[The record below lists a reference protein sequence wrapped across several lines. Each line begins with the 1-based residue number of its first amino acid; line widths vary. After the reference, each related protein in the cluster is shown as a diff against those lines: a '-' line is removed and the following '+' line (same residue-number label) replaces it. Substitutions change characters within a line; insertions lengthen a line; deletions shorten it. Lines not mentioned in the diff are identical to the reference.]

1 MEKSQ
6 KSLSS
11 LRLSRLRAVHLAQ
24 VAEIERLSYAD
35 AWSEEDIAAFFDW
48 GNCFGYVLTCREGQ
62 ESEVEVPE
70 TVAAFLLFEVTQGR
84 IHIADVAVHPRFR
97 RMGLANRLIERLFVL
112 AGRLGKKRVSLEVR
126 MSNSAAIECY
136 LRLGFRRQ
144 RIKKNYYPDGEDGVY
159 MSRYLPERLETAETA

>member
-6 KSLSS
+6 KSFSS
-11 LRLSRLRAVHLAQ
+11 LRLSRLRAEHLAQ

-48 GNCFGYVLTCREGQ
+48 GSCFGYVLTCREDDYP
-62 ESEVEVPE
+62 VE

-84 IHIADVAVHPRFR
+84 IHIDDVAVHPRFR
-97 RMGLANRLIERLFVL
+97 RLGLANRLIERLFVL
-112 AGRLGKKRVSLEVR
+112 GKRLGKKRVSLEVR
-126 MSNSAAIECY
+126 QSNSPAIECY

-159 MSRYLPERLETAETA
+159 MSRYLPERVEDGEAAALSQ